1 MSATQ
6 IATAVSPYKAAQ
18 IVNTLLAE
26 AGVEKI
32 LPPQMFYTYTK
43 KGYIP
48 ATDGKISLEDLQ
60 VWFEKYLAKQVV
72 SQPTLPFEV

>member
-1 MSATQ
+1 MTATTT
-6 IATAVSPYKAAQ
+6 ITTVSPYKAAQ
-18 IVNTLLAE
+18 IVNALLAE
-26 AGVEKI
+26 AGVEKT

-48 ATDGKISLEDLQ
+48 STDGKVSLEDLQ

-72 SQPTLPFEV
+72 SQPTLPFEA